1 METNIKNTGISD
13 AQRRGLFLNFKA
25 LGLDDDGRHYFI
37 SDFTRGRTSS
47 LKDLGYIEAQD
58 LLRYLGELR
67 RNPQERKRRDDLDR
81 KRKGVMKAIGR
92 YLEMCGQHPTTA
104 YIKAVAVRAAGL
116 VETET
121 NHDFNRIP
129 GATLTRIYN
138 EFCRKQSVLKIKNA
152 VVMNFKE

>member
-1 METNIKNTGISD
+1 METAITDKISD
-13 AQRRGLFLNFKA
+13 VQRRSLFINFNE
-25 LGLDDDGRHYFI
+25 LGMSDNGRHNFI
-37 SDFTRGRTSS
+37 SEFTHGRTSS
-47 LKDLGYIEAQD
+47 MRDLDYVEAQD
-58 LLRYLGELR
+58 MIRQLQEMR
-67 RNPQERKRRDDLDR
+67 RNPQTRKRHDELDT

-92 YLEMCGQHPTTA
+92 YLELCGQHPTTA

-129 GATLTRIYN
+129 GSTLTRIYN

-152 VVMNFKE
+152 VVMDC

>member
-13 AQRRGLFLNFKA
+13 AQRRSLFLNFKA

-67 RNPQERKRRDDLDR
+67 RNPQERKRRDDLDT

-92 YLEMCGQHPTTA
+92 YLELCGQHPTTA

-129 GATLTRIYN
+129 GSTLTRIYN

-152 VVMNFKE
+152 VVMDC

>member
-1 METNIKNTGISD
+1 METATIDKISD
-13 AQRRGLFLNFKA
+13 VQRKSLFFNFKE
-25 LGLDDDGRHYFI
+25 LGMSDNGRHNFI
-37 SDFTRGRTSS
+37 SEFTNGRTDS
-47 LKDLGYIEAQD
+47 LTDLGYIEAQD
-58 LLRYLGELR
+58 MIRQLQEMR
-67 RNPQERKRRDDLDR
+67 RDPQTRKRHDELDT
-81 KRKGVMKAIGR
+81 KRKGVMKAIGM

-129 GATLTRIYN
+129 SCALTRIYN

-152 VVMNFKE
+152 VVMDFKE

>member
-1 METNIKNTGISD
+1 METATIDKISD
-13 AQRRGLFLNFKA
+13 MQRKSLFFNFKE
-25 LGLDDDGRHYFI
+25 LGMSDNGRHNFI
-37 SDFTRGRTSS
+37 SEFTNGRTDS
-47 LKDLGYIEAQD
+47 LTDLGYIEAQD
-58 LLRYLGELR
+58 MIRQLQEMR
-67 RNPQERKRRDDLDR
+67 RDPQTRKRHDELDT

-138 EFCRKQSVLKIKNA
+138 EFCRKQSVVKVKDDIPGICLN
-152 VVMNFKE
+152 

>member
-13 AQRRGLFLNFKA
+13 AQRRSLFLNFKA

-37 SDFTRGRTSS
+37 SDFTNGRTAS
-47 LKDLGYIEAQD
+47 LTNLGYIEAQD
-58 LLRYLGELR
+58 MIRQLQEMR
-67 RNPQERKRRDDLDR
+67 RDPQTRKRHDELNT

-152 VVMNFKE
+152 VVMDC

>member
-13 AQRRGLFLNFKA
+13 AQRRSLFLNFKA
-25 LGLDDDGRHYFI
+25 LGLDDDGRHNFI
-37 SDFTRGRTSS
+37 SDFTRGRTDSM
-47 LKDLGYIEAQD
+47 KDLGYIEAQD

-81 KRKGVMKAIGR
+81 KRKGVMRAIGK
-92 YLEMCGQHPTTA
+92 YLEMCGQHPTSA

-116 VETET
+116 AESET

-152 VVMNFKE
+152 VAKVS

>member
-1 METNIKNTGISD
+1 METATIDKISD
-13 AQRRGLFLNFKA
+13 VQRKSLFFNFKE
-25 LGLDDDGRHYFI
+25 LGMSDNGRHNFI
-37 SDFTRGRTSS
+37 SEFTNGRTAS
-47 LKDLGYIEAQD
+47 LTDLGYIEAQD
-58 LLRYLGELR
+58 MIRQLQEMR
-67 RNPQERKRRDDLDR
+67 RDPQTRKRHDELDT

-129 GATLTRIYN
+129 SCALTRIYN

-152 VVMNFKE
+152 TAMDF

>member
-1 METNIKNTGISD
+1 METAITDKISD
-13 AQRRGLFLNFKA
+13 VQRRSLFINFNE
-25 LGLDDDGRHYFI
+25 LGMSDNGRHNFI
-37 SDFTRGRTSS
+37 SEFTHGRTSS
-47 LKDLGYIEAQD
+47 MRDLDYVEAQD
-58 LLRYLGELR
+58 MIRQLQEMR
-67 RNPQERKRRDDLDR
+67 RTPQTRKRHDELDT

-92 YLEMCGQHPTTA
+92 YLELCGQHPTSA

-116 VETET
+116 AESET

-152 VVMNFKE
+152 IAMDYKN

>member
-1 METNIKNTGISD
+1 METAITDKISD
-13 AQRRGLFLNFKA
+13 VQRRSLFINFNE
-25 LGLDDDGRHYFI
+25 LGMSDNGRHNFI
-37 SDFTRGRTSS
+37 SEFTHGRTSS
-47 LKDLGYIEAQD
+47 MRDLDYVEAQD
-58 LLRYLGELR
+58 MIRQLQEMR
-67 RNPQERKRRDDLDR
+67 RNPQTRKRHDELDT

-92 YLEMCGQHPTTA
+92 YLELCGQHPTSA

-116 VETET
+116 AESET

-152 VVMNFKE
+152 TAMDYKN

>member
-1 METNIKNTGISD
+1 METAITDKISD
-13 AQRRGLFLNFKA
+13 VQRRSLFINFNE
-25 LGLDDDGRHYFI
+25 LGMSDNGRHNFI
-37 SDFTRGRTSS
+37 SEFTHGRTSS
-47 LKDLGYIEAQD
+47 MRDLDYVEAQD
-58 LLRYLGELR
+58 MIRQLQEMR
-67 RNPQERKRRDDLDR
+67 RNPQTRKRHDELDT

-116 VETET
+116 VETEI

-129 GATLTRIYN
+129 AATLTRIYN

-152 VVMNFKE
+152 VAKVS